1 MKTFAK
7 WLVIIACLVGVVF
20 WFRSCPYN
28 RSNSWEYL
36 VQIDFKYSGDD
47 SITTVYYKD
56 RISFNATV
64 KYIEPEYYWTV
75 CDLNGDNTCTLR
87 ITRTIRKA
95 DGSRFPTH
103 LNVEL
108 ARVPN
113 KDIDVI
119 NVTWKLVNY
128 TEE

>member
-64 KYIEPEYYWTV
+64 KIY
-75 CDLNGDNTCTLR
+75 
-87 ITRTIRKA
+87 
-95 DGSRFPTH
+95 
-103 LNVEL
+103 
-108 ARVPN
+108 
-113 KDIDVI
+113 
-119 NVTWKLVNY
+119 
-128 TEE
+128 